1 MAERKTPDNLFQ
13 RLTKL
18 FRSGPSVKRK
28 VKNYTKADK
37 NASSAVEL
45 FKKAHSDVYNSTLSA
60 YGTFDRMARYSDF
73 SEMESTPEIASALDI
88 YAEETC
94 SQDTEGKVLHI
105 HSNNTK
111 IKELLHTLFYDT
123 LDVNFNMV
131 MWTRNLCKYG
141 DFFLFNDISP
151 EFGVINAY
159 PVPITE
165 IEREEGFD
173 ADDPSAV
180 RYRWITQGNQIL
192 ENWQVSHFRLL
203 GNDAFLPYGS
213 SVLEAARRIWRQLI
227 LIEDAMMVYRVIRAP
242 ERRVFYIDVGNVPP
256 EDVATYVEQ
265 AKNSLKVNKVV
276 GGNGNVDLR
285 YNPMAVDEDYFIPVR
300 GGDSGTRIDSLA
312 GGQNTSAI
320 EDVEYIQKKLFAAL
334 KIPKAY
340 LGYDEDI
347 GSKATL
353 SQEDIRFSRSI
364 ARIQKT
370 IIAELNKLAMIHLYA
385 HGFDGEDLL
394 DFSLALS
401 NPSSL
406 AQQQKLS
413 LIEQKFSIA
422 GGAPEGMVSKTWI
435 YQNIFGFNKDT
446 IEQIHNDLI
455 REKLEAAEV
464 EGAGAE
470 GDDAGGDAGG
480 GGGDLFA
487 ADKPEGQLLDAGT
500 PIEATLGEND
510 EFEDYSED
518 MSEDEEYI
526 DLEKVSQ
533 TIGDGSIKADEVTV
547 GVFGNEIEAKRD
559 RSVRFGAS
567 ELHMPD
573 MHGMV
578 TNKRSQDTMNDP
590 YDSSWVRNWGKRDQ
604 METKTRK
611 IADVISGMDSGI
623 KEKVPETIKPS
634 MSFNTQRMLE
644 KMNSKLGISKL
655 MTEAK
660 NYDDLLE
667 EQFDLDFDIN
677 PENQDDE

>member
-1 MAERKTPDNLFQ
+1 
-13 RLTKL
+13 
-18 FRSGPSVKRK
+18 
-28 VKNYTKADK
+28 
-37 NASSAVEL
+37 
-45 FKKAHSDVYNSTLSA
+45 
-60 YGTFDRMARYSDF
+60 
-73 SEMESTPEIASALDI
+73 
-88 YAEETC
+88 
-94 SQDTEGKVLHI
+94 
-105 HSNNTK
+105 
-111 IKELLHTLFYDT
+111 
-123 LDVNFNMV
+123 
-131 MWTRNLCKYG
+131 
-141 DFFLFNDISP
+141 
-151 EFGVINAY
+151 
-159 PVPITE
+159 
-165 IEREEGFD
+165 
-173 ADDPSAV
+173 
-180 RYRWITQGNQIL
+180 
-192 ENWQVSHFRLL
+192 
-203 GNDAFLPYGS
+203 
-213 SVLEAARRIWRQLI
+213 
-227 LIEDAMMVYRVIRAP
+227 
-242 ERRVFYIDVGNVPP
+242 
-256 EDVATYVEQ
+256 
-265 AKNSLKVNKVV
+265 
-276 GGNGNVDLR
+276 
-285 YNPMAVDEDYFIPVR
+285 
-300 GGDSGTRIDSLA
+300 
-312 GGQNTSAI
+312 
-320 EDVEYIQKKLFAAL
+320 
-334 KIPKAY
+334 
-340 LGYDEDI
+340 
-347 GSKATL
+347 
-353 SQEDIRFSRSI
+353 
-364 ARIQKT
+364 
-370 IIAELNKLAMIHLYA
+370 MIHLYA